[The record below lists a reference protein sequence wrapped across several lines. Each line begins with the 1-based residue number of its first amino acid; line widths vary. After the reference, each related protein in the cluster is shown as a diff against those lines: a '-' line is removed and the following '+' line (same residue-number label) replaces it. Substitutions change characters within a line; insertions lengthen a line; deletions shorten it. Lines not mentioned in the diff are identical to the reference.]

1 MLLTVTDAAGS
12 LRGAGFASAAKR
24 HFRRH
29 RRKLAIA
36 AALAVGARG
45 MHHRQQMR
53 HRVVDMG
60 APIGADWVGIP
71 DSATKLKG
79 RIEDTSNHVWDLGAA
94 GGMMPKGQHYNPLL
108 A

>member
-1 MLLTVTDAAGS
+1 MLLTMTDAAGS

-36 AALAVGARG
+36 AALALGVRG
-45 MHHRQQMR
+45 MHHRQMH

-79 RIEDTSNHVWDLGAA
+79 RIDTSNHVWDLGAA
-94 GGMMPKGQHYNPLL
+94 GGMMPKGQHYNQLL